1 MSCRLNFS
9 VSSAFAS
16 AELETDETP
25 NIPDHTLLGE
35 RQGSMAVVTVS
46 DHLYRSLIEINF

>member
-1 MSCRLNFS
+1 MSRRLNLS
-9 VSSAFAS
+9 ASSAFAS

-35 RQGSMAVVTVS
+35 RQGSMAVVTLS
-46 DHLYRSLIEINF
+46 DHLYRSLIEIDV

>member
-1 MSCRLNFS
+1 MSRRLNLS
-9 VSSAFAS
+9 ASSAFAS

-35 RQGSMAVVTVS
+35 RQGSMAVATLS
-46 DHLYRSLIEINF
+46 DHLYRSLIEIDV